1 MLFRVARPALLFSAA
16 LAVLAGA
23 STAQAQWG
31 DLKIKFKYKGAA
43 PAPVKINVNK
53 DIEVCGPHNLVE
65 EDLVVGA
72 DGGVANI
79 IVYLRTKGVMVHP
92 DYAKTDND
100 KLEYDNK
107 GCRFVPHILPIRLS
121 QSLVL
126 HNSDPVGHNSNLQP
140 MLDAGINP
148 LIPSNQSVEHKFAR
162 VQTVPV
168 KITCNIHPW
177 MVGWVLPRDNPY
189 MAVSAADGTLT
200 IEKLPAGELEFQA
213 WHEKKGYLKAGSW
226 ANGRFKQTIK
236 DGANDLGVIELDPS
250 LF

>member
-1 MLFRVARPALLFSAA
+1 MLTRVVRQVSCAAIALG
-16 LAVLAGA
+16 VLACA
-23 STAQAQWG
+23 SSAHAQWG
-31 DLKIKFKYKGAA
+31 DLKITFKYKGAP
-43 PAPVKINVNK
+43 PAPIKINVNK
-53 DIEVCGPHNLVE
+53 DTEVCGPHNLTE

-79 IVYLRTKGVMVHP
+79 VVYVRTKGVKVHP
-92 DYAKTDND
+92 DYAKTDAA

-121 QSLVL
+121 QTIVL

-140 MLDAGINP
+140 LLDSGINP
-148 LIPSNQSVEHKFAR
+148 LIPSGGAVEHKFNRA
-162 VQTVPV
+162 QTVPV

-189 MAVSAADGTLT
+189 AAASGADGVLT
-200 IEKLPAGELEFQA
+200 ISNLPAEELEFQA

-226 ANGRFKQTIK
+226 TNGRFTQKIK